1 MHIWG
6 LQFRNFWRDKRP
18 SDYFERQCFRRGG
31 LVPGN
36 ALGLILAEHPH
47 VAVLLDQDNLK
58 LRFGGKLNPI
68 IAMRSLHELSL
79 PLGRLRATLRKI
91 FLLIFAL
98 RLPSGPY
105 VGHDEDFTI
114 LSFARFRCAI
124 RDLALVAIFSA
135 ATSAF
140 LIVCSIL
147 SGAMPR
153 RIRLS
158 IIFFLRSDLA
168 AFLICLASASISFGI
183 FVIPLHYRVFIYGAN
198 LMALTP

>member
-1 MHIWG
+1 VIVSMKPDRGI
-6 LQFRNFWRDKRP
+6 RTNTSTKRVEP
-18 SDYFERQCFRRGG
+18 LERLERLERSF
-31 LVPGN
+31 
-36 ALGLILAEHPH
+36 LILFRQQ
-47 VAVLLDQDNLK
+47 VC
-58 LRFGGKLNPI
+58 G
-68 IAMRSLHELSL
+68 
-79 PLGRLRATLRKI
+79 PL
-91 FLLIFAL
+91 
-98 RLPSGPY
+98 Y

-147 SGAMPR
+147 SGARPR

-168 AFLICLASASISFGI
+168 AFLICLASANISFGI
-183 FVIPLHYRVFIYGAN
+183 FVIPFHYRVFIHGAN
-198 LMALTP
+198 LMAGLAPSHRDQGRSLRFGGSRRSLGLTVCGQALQ